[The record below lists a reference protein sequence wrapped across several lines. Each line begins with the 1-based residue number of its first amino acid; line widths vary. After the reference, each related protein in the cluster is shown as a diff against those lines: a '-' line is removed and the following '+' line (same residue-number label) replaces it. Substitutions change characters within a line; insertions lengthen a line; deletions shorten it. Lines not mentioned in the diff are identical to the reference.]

1 MVNYSILDPTKVEID
16 NITIK
21 INEGEYAGTILT
33 YDPITMGHDG
43 KISYGIVIDT
53 PVKNGNPVK
62 MTTIESQLLSD
73 AGEIFED
80 VLKLFKDNIQYT

>member
-1 MVNYSILDPTKVEID
+1 MINYSILDPTKVEID
-16 NITIK
+16 NITVK

-33 YDPITMGHDG
+33 YDPITMGDDG
-43 KISYGIVIDT
+43 KIRYGIVIDT
-53 PVKNGNPVK
+53 SVKNGNPVK

-73 AGEIFED
+73 VGEIFED

>member
-33 YDPITMGHDG
+33 YDPITMGDDG
-43 KISYGIVIDT
+43 KIRYGIVIDT
-53 PVKNGNPVK
+53 AVKNDNTVK

-80 VLKLFKDNIQYT
+80 VLKLFKNNIQYT

>member
-33 YDPITMGHDG
+33 YDPITMGDDG
-43 KISYGIVIDT
+43 KIRYGIVIDT
-53 PVKNGNPVK
+53 SVKNGNPVK
-62 MTTIESQLLSD
+62 MTTIENQLLSD
-73 AGEIFED
+73 TGAIFED
-80 VLKLFKDNIQYT
+80 VLKLFKNNIQYT

>member
-16 NITIK
+16 NITVK

-33 YDPITMGHDG
+33 YDPITMGDDG
-43 KISYGIVIDT
+43 KIRYGIVIDT
-53 PVKNGNPVK
+53 AVKNGNPVK
-62 MTTIESQLLSD
+62 MTTIDSQLLSA
-73 AGEIFED
+73 AGAIFED

>member
-33 YDPITMGHDG
+33 YDPITMGDDG
-43 KISYGIVIDT
+43 KIRYGIVIDT
-53 PVKNGNPVK
+53 AVKNGNPVK

-80 VLKLFKDNIQYT
+80 VLKLFKNNIQYT